1 MSHPRISVRDVMKP
15 DVDMVD
21 GMTTVADALINMKH
35 TDSKCLIV
43 KKRDDNDEYGIVT
56 LSDIAKKVL
65 AVDRAPERVNIY
77 EIMTKP
83 VIDVDPN
90 MDIRSRFPLRGGMVS
105 VKEDASNPGF
115 FDLHLILQPHLQL
128 EGVNAELTLISK
140 LPRSKE

>member
-90 MDIRSRFPLRGGMVS
+90 MDIRYCARLFGRFALNRAPVIENGKVVGIISHSDMVIRGW
-105 VKEDASNPGF
+105 KAYLD
-115 FDLHLILQPHLQL
+115 
-128 EGVNAELTLISK
+128 SK
-140 LPRSKE
+140 AG